1 MREERMTSSR
11 DERSTIETQLA
22 TYLEIALIV
31 SEEETLKYIRS
42 RIAELEQKLRQL
54 DQ

>member
-1 MREERMTSSR
+1 MDTPEYDHAASR
-11 DERSTIETQLA
+11 RTIETQLA

-31 SEEETLKYIRS
+31 SEEETLNYIRS